1 MALIKWINL
10 FVVLVCGICPSYG
23 AQVES
28 TMDIYRMDLNCK
40 VTSRFA
46 RTLITTEIRN
56 TEDSSQEAI
65 FEVELPKTAFITNFS
80 MTIDGVTTVGMVQK
94 KEEADQMYSRAVSRG
109 ESAGLVQSM
118 GRTME
123 NFKVSVNVG
132 ARATAIFKLTYEEL
146 LKRHL
151 GNYELR
157 IKVRPRQLVE
167 NFQINVEITEPQE
180 ISFVDAY
187 GTFLTN
193 ELTDVVSKIHTG
205 NKAHI
210 TFKPTMDQQRIC
222 SVCAETLLDGDF
234 IVKYDVKR
242 ETSAGNIQ
250 IVNGYFVH
258 YFAPSSLTKLP
269 KNVVFVIDCSGSMR
283 GRKIQQT
290 FEAFTKILE
299 DLPEEDHVGILK
311 FNEEV
316 SEWKKSLVK
325 ADPDNILSAKEFVA
339 KITARGGTNIKSA
352 LLAAAK
358 MLKNDRRN
366 KVLPEISASIII
378 FLSDG
383 DPTSGVTNLDTIMKN
398 VRSSMEGA
406 ATLYSLGFGS
416 DVDYC
421 FLEKMS
427 LENGGLA
434 RRIYEDSDSALQ
446 LQNFYKEVAFPV
458 LLDVSVQYLDLQVNV
473 LTQNSFNHFYQGSEL
488 VVAGHIDNNDI
499 DILTAQVTAQGAVE
513 EFSMRVETN
522 IKEAD
527 DYTKEQCYA
536 FGDFTERLWAYL
548 TIEQLLTK
556 QIQAEGE
563 AKKNITE
570 EALQLCLKYGFVTP
584 LTSMVITTT
593 KENDEGTIV
602 ANKPNEDNSAS
613 TVSQI
618 NRVSGRRPVPRSRS
632 AYFSK
637 IILDQLPV
645 EKSKNSKGNSPD
657 TGNSTSVA
665 LITLPF
671 LTNKILLGIDEKP
684 DTWINLLH
692 SPDHDVTL
700 NGRLT
705 ADGSGFAALG
715 FVNRKKMISVEINVD
730 IITVMNGQNTESFN
744 WASTLQG
751 VRLVKKEGRK
761 LILSLDNK
769 FRVIVILK
777 KNPNCLKLHVENK
790 KPDSEFST
798 GLIGHM
804 TVEDNILIES
814 DQITVLGETYPAER
828 SLVCNFTL
836 YGVKQQGSCTKVTMK
851 SYSTFAGI
859 SHVVP
864 GAFDAPPDP

>member
-1 MALIKWINL
+1 
-10 FVVLVCGICPSYG
+10 
-23 AQVES
+23 
-28 TMDIYRMDLNCK
+28 MDIYRMDLNCK

-205 NKAHI
+205 NKASPPWSSKAHI

-383 DPTSGVTNLDTIMKN
+383 DPTSGTTSHEKIIDN
-398 VRSSMEGA
+398 VKRFLEGRVS
-406 ATLYSLGFGS
+406 LYCLGFGN
-416 DVDYC
+416 DVDYN
-421 FLEKMS
+421 FLEK
-427 LENGGLA
+427 LALQNGGLA

-446 LQNFYKEVAFPV
+446 LQGFYNEVAFPM
-458 LLDVSVQYLDLQVNV
+458 LLDVHLQYMDNSVNY
-473 LTQNSFNHFYQGSEL
+473 LTQNSFKLYYRGSEII
-488 VVAGHIDNNDI
+488 VAGHITNNSLEVLSVVVKAKGVSEPFSVKMEMNI
-499 DILTAQVTAQGAVE
+499 NEEEEVE
-513 EFSMRVETN
+513 
-522 IKEAD
+522 
-527 DYTKEQCYA
+527 KEQLYI
-536 FGDFTERLWAYL
+536 FGDFIERLWAYI
-548 TIEQLLTK
+548 TIEQLM
-556 QIQAEGE
+556 
-563 AKKNITE
+563 TE
-570 EALQLCLKYGFVTP
+570 Q
-584 LTSMVITTT
+584 
-593 KENDEGTIV
+593 
-602 ANKPNEDNSAS
+602 
-613 TVSQI
+613 
-618 NRVSGRRPVPRSRS
+618 
-632 AYFSK
+632 
-637 IILDQLPV
+637 
-645 EKSKNSKGNSPD
+645 
-657 TGNSTSVA
+657 
-665 LITLPF
+665 
-671 LTNKILLGIDEKP
+671 
-684 DTWINLLH
+684 
-692 SPDHDVTL
+692 
-700 NGRLT
+700 
-705 ADGSGFAALG
+705 
-715 FVNRKKMISVEINVD
+715 
-730 IITVMNGQNTESFN
+730 
-744 WASTLQG
+744 
-751 VRLVKKEGRK
+751 
-761 LILSLDNK
+761 
-769 FRVIVILK
+769 
-777 KNPNCLKLHVENK
+777 
-790 KPDSEFST
+790 
-798 GLIGHM
+798 
-804 TVEDNILIES
+804 
-814 DQITVLGETYPAER
+814 
-828 SLVCNFTL
+828 
-836 YGVKQQGSCTKVTMK
+836 
-851 SYSTFAGI
+851 
-859 SHVVP
+859 
-864 GAFDAPPDP
+864 